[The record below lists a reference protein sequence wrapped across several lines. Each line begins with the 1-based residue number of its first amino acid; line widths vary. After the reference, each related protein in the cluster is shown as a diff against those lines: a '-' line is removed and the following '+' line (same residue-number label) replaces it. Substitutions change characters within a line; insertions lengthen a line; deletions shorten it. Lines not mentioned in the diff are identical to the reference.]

1 MNEMQEIEL
10 KLRLADAGDYPRLVN
25 DPILSGLF
33 KTEQVRIIQYATTY
47 YDTGER
53 LLYQNGYS
61 YRIRK
66 TTDSCTAT
74 VKDQGS
80 QGGGLFVRGEWNV
93 KLASDAPSIEPFL
106 SLPMGSQLE
115 SIVKGQ
121 ELLPLFR
128 TDFQRTA
135 IDLRTEAGS
144 LIEVAADLG
153 SIIADQGT
161 EQVTAPICEVELELK
176 DGEPVDLLRVGAA
189 LADMYPLRV
198 GDKSKY
204 ARGLELL
211 GLPSHEETSRPEID
225 VDASVGAC
233 IRAQGIYYLQEA
245 LAWQERYLD
254 QPEDP
259 ENIHQTRVKTRHLR
273 SLLSFFKPVLDGD
286 RYGDVADILRG
297 FAGGLGYLR
306 ELDVLAMGWQE
317 IIRSYPDLLGEAEQL
332 SKRLAAERDKEQ
344 AAVYKQLA
352 AGVTTPGLLRAW
364 AWLLEGFWD
373 ENGEAGQPLKLYM
386 EQRLLKWLKRLDKGL
401 KSTDYTDRQSIHAL
415 RIQGK
420 KLRYVLQSLE
430 PVLKKRYRRLLPVLK
445 TAQDQLGLI
454 CDAHRN
460 VAIIQNL
467 NSGRKNNA
475 LQYESGIYI
484 GFMLSQAASLTSA
497 RKKQS

>member
-1 MNEMQEIEL
+1 MSQMQEIEL
-10 KLRLADAGDYPRLVN
+10 KLRMANPADYPQLVK
-25 DPILSGLF
+25 DPILSDRF
-33 KTEQVRIIQYATTY
+33 KTEQVRVIQYATTY
-47 YDTGER
+47 YDTGDR

-66 TTDSCTAT
+66 ATSSCTAT

-93 KLASDAPSIEPFL
+93 KLDSDAPGIEPFL
-106 SLPMGSQLE
+106 GLPVGGQLE

-135 IDLRTEAGS
+135 IDLRTETGS
-144 LIEVAADLG
+144 LIEMAADLG
-153 SIIADQGT
+153 SIIADQ
-161 EQVTAPICEVELELK
+161 AADPICEVELELK

-211 GLPSHEETSRPEID
+211 GLPSHEKPSRPEID
-225 VDASVGAC
+225 ADASVGSF
-233 IRAQGIYYLQEA
+233 IRAQGIFYLQEA
-245 LAWQERYLD
+245 LAWQEKYLI

-259 ENIHQTRVKTRHLR
+259 ESIHQTRVKIRHLR
-273 SLLSFFKPVLDGD
+273 SLLSFFKPVLKGD
-286 RYGDVADILRG
+286 RYGDITDILRG
-297 FAGGLGYLR
+297 FAGGLGYIR

-317 IIRSYPDLLGEAEQL
+317 IIRSYPELLGEAEQL
-332 SKRLAAERDKEQ
+332 SKRLAAERAKEQ
-344 AAVYKQLA
+344 AAVYEQLA
-352 AGVTTPGLLRAW
+352 TGAFTPALLRVW
-364 AWLLEGFWD
+364 AWLLEGFWNED
-373 ENGEAGQPLKLYM
+373 GKAGQPLKLYV
-386 EQRLLKWLKRLDKGL
+386 EQRLLKWLKRLDKSL
-401 KSTDYTDRQSIHAL
+401 KNNDYSDLQSVHTL

-430 PVLKKRYRRLLPVLK
+430 PVLRKRYRRLLPVLK

-454 CDAHRN
+454 CDAHSN

-467 NSGRKNNA
+467 NRGRKNNA

-484 GFMLSQAASLTSA
+484 GFMLSQAASPIPA
-497 RKKQS
+497 RKKSS

>member
-1 MNEMQEIEL
+1 MSEMREIEL

-47 YDTGER
+47 YDTEER

-93 KLASDAPSIEPFL
+93 KLASDAPRIEPFL
-106 SLPMGSQLE
+106 GLPVGSQLQ

-135 IDLRTEAGS
+135 IDLRTETGS
-144 LIEVAADLG
+144 LIEMAADLG
-153 SIIADQGT
+153 SIIAGQ
-161 EQVTAPICEVELELK
+161 ANSPICEVELELK
-176 DGEPVDLLRVGAA
+176 DGVAVDLLRVGAA
-189 LADMYPLRV
+189 LADMYPLLV

-211 GLPSHEETSRPEID
+211 GLPPHEETSRPEID
-225 VDASVGAC
+225 VKASVGTF
-233 IRAQGIYYLQEA
+233 IRAQGIFYLQEA
-245 LAWQERYLD
+245 LAWQVKYLN

-273 SLLSFFKPVLDGD
+273 SLLSFFKPLLDED
-286 RYGDVADILRG
+286 RYGDVTDILRR
-297 FAGGLGYLR
+297 FAGGFGYLR

-317 IIRSYPDLLGEAEQL
+317 IIRSYPDQLGEAEQL
-332 SKRLAAERDKEQ
+332 NKRLAAERDKEQ

-352 AGVTTPGLLRAW
+352 AGVTTPGLLRVW

-373 ENGEAGQPLKLYM
+373 ENGEAGQPLRLYM
-386 EQRLLKWLKRLDKGL
+386 EQRLWKWLKRLDKGS
-401 KSTDYTDRQSIHAL
+401 KSTDYTNRQSIHAL
-415 RIQGK
+415 RIQAK

-460 VAIIQNL
+460 VAIIQEL
-467 NSGRKNNA
+467 NKGRKNNA

-484 GFMLSQAASLTSA
+484 GYMLSQAAALTPA
-497 RKKQS
+497 QEERN